1 MKNIKYLAICALVA
15 MSLTSC
21 DKDTEGLTDMI
32 YYPVISLDGGYVAM
46 PLGGTYEEPGY
57 VATLGTEDLTGQV
70 IVANNINN
78 HKLGKYQVTYS
89 VMSPEGFLASE
100 SRDVYVASPGQIQNI
115 YFGESQYGS
124 RHYYNAPIK
133 VLDNGD
139 GTYTVDDILGGFY
152 CYGRYP
158 SYLGVMDFFA
168 DAVFHLEGDAVVLD
182 EVGSWYF
189 DQYPITI
196 VEGIYDAAS
205 ETFTLDL
212 DFDGDPFYV
221 QLVGIQLTN

>member
-1 MKNIKYLAICALVA
+1 MKNIKYLAMVALVA
-15 MSLTSC
+15 LSLSSC
-21 DKDTEGLTDMI
+21 DKDTEGLTDI
-32 YYPVISLDGGYVAM
+32 TYYPVITLNGGDVILKLGENYVD
-46 PLGGTYEEPGY
+46 PGY
-57 VATLGTEDLTGQV
+57 SADLNGEDVTSQV
-70 IVANNINN
+70 VVTNNIDNTTFGSYKVN
-78 HKLGKYQVTYS
+78 YS
-89 VMSPEGFLASE
+89 VKNSDGFSATE
-100 SRDVYVASPGQIQNI
+100 SRNVFVCNPGHIDNL

-158 SYLGVMDFFA
+158 GYLGVYDFFA
-168 DAVFHLEGDAVVLD
+168 DAVIHLDGDNVILD

-189 DQYPITI
+189 DAYPISI
-196 VEGIYDAAS
+196 VEGKYDAEA
-205 ETFTLDL
+205 ETFTFDL

-221 QLVGIQLTN
+221 QLVGVR

>member
-1 MKNIKYLAICALVA
+1 MPVSKNALIRYKTIDRC
-15 MSLTSC
+15 LQNH
-21 DKDTEGLTDMI
+21 
-32 YYPVISLDGGYVAM
+32 YRRW
-46 PLGGTYEEPGY
+46 
-57 VATLGTEDLTGQV
+57 TLEDLIEECSKALYEYEGRDEGVSRRTVQLD
-70 IVANNINN
+70 IQMMRSD
-78 HKLGKYQVTYS
+78 KLG
-89 VMSPEGFLASE
+89 
-100 SRDVYVASPGQIQNI
+100 
-115 YFGESQYGS
+115 
-124 RHYYNAPIK
+124 YNAPIK